1 MVPLLN
7 GGGGLVMKDME
18 KSDVLNVFLTSV
30 FSGKISLQV
39 SSSPEIIGKV
49 WSNVVLPMVED
60 DHMREHLN
68 KLDMHNSMGPDS
80 LHS

>member
-1 MVPLLN
+1 M
-7 GGGGLVMKDME
+7 MKDIE

-39 SSSPEIIGKV
+39 SSSPEIIGKA
-49 WSNVVLPMVED
+49 WSKVVLPMVED

-68 KLDMHNSMGPDS
+68 NLDMHNFMGPGS